1 MKLLGQLHHRLKIYR
16 RGELAGQARLGLIR
30 DDSVVEPRPEPG
42 RGSRFWSRLLS
53 YYWYCG
59 TFPNCQD
66 AATSRGPSE
75 GPLRTQP
82 TKEPTL
88 RWVQQPTRWGSRIA
102 SRVWAGLVRG
112 GRLQR
117 SVGGEGSAWNTW
129 NTTGLGAG
137 AGPGQARR
145 WLGAGTALRPVGSPQ
160 GGPFRTAFPRAV
172 PPGSGC
178 ASCKGLARPARTG
191 RQRKRFCRGTR
202 R

>member
-1 MKLLGQLHHRLKIYR
+1 MI
-16 RGELAGQARLGLIR
+16 
-30 DDSVVEPRPEPG
+30 
-42 RGSRFWSRLLS
+42 RLLS
-53 YYWYCG
+53 RDQNPG
-59 TFPNCQD
+59 GALDSGLGSSPIIGI
-66 AATSRGPSE
+66 AAPSRTVKTQPPAEVPQKVPSE
-75 GPLRTQP
+75 PNLQKSPRSAGSSNQP
-82 TKEPTL
+82 
-88 RWVQQPTRWGSRIA
+88 RWGSRIA